1 MKHADL
7 MNVAEISPP
16 GTDNNIQIIE
26 KLPGDKVTVTFTGL
40 KSTEEYKISI
50 FTVINGKKIHKETE
64 NIVARDVLDRP
75 SPTVSL
81 NDDKED
87 KELTM
92 VSFDTQT
99 DTVFFNNV
107 GYNDSD

>member
-7 MNVAEISPP
+7 IHVAQISPP
-16 GTDNNIQIIE
+16 TTGNNIQIIE
-26 KLPGDKVTVTFTGL
+26 KLPGHKVTLTFTGL
-40 KSTEEYKISI
+40 KPREEYKLNL
-50 FTVINGKKIHKETE
+50 FTVINGKKIHQETE